1 MEWNILGSWNQQQQ
15 GLTVAWFVAVT
26 FFKQLW
32 KWWLFS
38 KTVKMMARFE
48 REWRNHSP
56 AFVCWLQMQGG
67 GTNAGEWWRDCLAI
81 ISFRAIMKFQFF
93 KIWSVIHKTFFFKLH
108 RTYVHLGLIFFNQSL
123 FMSSKVQKHF
133 WIHHW
138 KICCRLKFK
147 ILNSIVWCTLSY
159 FWWQRKHQQFENLNF
174 FDLTMATMKVL
185 KNFERTLLTRHA
197 MRREWECFL

>member
-56 AFVCWLQMQGG
+56 AFVRWLQMQGG

-93 KIWSVIHKTFFFKLH
+93 KIWSVIHKTVFFLNCTARMYIWDWSFLINPFSCHQKCKS
-108 RTYVHLGLIFFNQSL
+108 TFGYV
-123 FMSSKVQKHF
+123 
-133 WIHHW
+133 
-138 KICCRLKFK
+138 
-147 ILNSIVWCTLSY
+147 TY

>member
-56 AFVCWLQMQGG
+56 AFVRWLQMQGG

-93 KIWSVIHKTFFFKLH
+93 KIWSVIHKTVFFLNCTARMYIWDWSF
-108 RTYVHLGLIFFNQSL
+108 LINPFSCHQKCKSTFGYITGKFVVDWN
-123 FMSSKVQKHF
+123 SKF
-133 WIHHW
+133 WIPLYGARCRIFGDRENINNL
-138 KICCRLKFK
+138 KIWIFSTWWWRQ
-147 ILNSIVWCTLSY
+147 WR
-159 FWWQRKHQQFENLNF
+159 FW
-174 FDLTMATMKVL
+174 
-185 KNFERTLLTRHA
+185 RTLKELY
-197 MRREWECFL
+197 